1 MAKTYKKGGG
11 GDTMATFQK
20 QMMSAVTEVAKES
33 QGKSHLGQGVEG
45 WDLMAPDVFGS
56 DGKKKKSGKA
66 RDVESK
72 DFFSGTPDQDPERI
86 EGDDEDWELDDDDG
100 LEQMRLARLEQMKAQ
115 HKETMELKAKGHGEY
130 TEIEEQQFLKEVT
143 SSKYVV
149 CHFYHRDFESCK
161 TFDDRIRTLCKKF
174 VRTKFIHI
182 DSDKAPFFVEKLAI
196 RILPCL
202 VCFENGVAIDRL
214 IGTMEL
220 GNCEDFSAALL
231 ALRLAEKGCLEY
243 EGNGEDLD

>member
-1 MAKTYKKGGG
+1 
-11 GDTMATFQK
+11 
-20 QMMSAVTEVAKES
+20 
-33 QGKSHLGQGVEG
+33 
-45 WDLMAPDVFGS
+45 
-56 DGKKKKSGKA
+56 
-66 RDVESK
+66 
-72 DFFSGTPDQDPERI
+72 
-86 EGDDEDWELDDDDG
+86 
-100 LEQMRLARLEQMKAQ
+100 MRLARLEQMKQQ

-149 CHFYHRDFESCK
+149 CHFYHKDFESCK
-161 TFDDRIRTLCKKF
+161 TFDDRLRTLSKKF
-174 VRTKFIHI
+174 VRTKFVYI
-182 DSDKAPFFVEKLAI
+182 DSDKAPFFVGKLGI

-220 GNCEDFSAALL
+220 GNSDEFSPALL

-243 EGNGEDLD
+243 EGNGDDLD

>member
-1 MAKTYKKGGG
+1 MSNTLGKGAKTYKKGGG
-11 GDTMATFQK
+11 GDTMTRFTD
-20 QMMSAVTEVAKES
+20 QMMTAVKEVAKES
-33 QGKSHLGQGVEG
+33 QGQSHKGKGLAG
-45 WDLMAPDVFGS
+45 WDLMSSDTFGQKEN
-56 DGKKKKSGKA
+56 KKP
-66 RDVESK
+66 RDQDTE
-72 DFFSGTPDQDPERI
+72 DFFDGAADERQEQDH
-86 EGDDEDWELDDDDG
+86 EDWELDDDDG

-161 TFDDRIRTLCKKF
+161 TFDDRLRTLSKKF
-174 VRTKFIHI
+174 VRTKFVYI
-182 DSDKAPFFVEKLAI
+182 DADKAPFFVEKLAI